1 MGARRCIL
9 ALESDKKN
17 IFDLQRAFV
26 SAGIQDRLIVVRHR
40 EEALCYLK
48 GTGVYGD
55 RKLYPLPRMMLV
67 DITAENSAGLQILQF
82 ISQSAEL
89 KNILIVAT
97 GCAIPPDMEQL
108 AFDLGAAAV
117 FEKPLHLD
125 ELARVIRDLEFLPR
139 SRGDTDFFSL

>member
-17 IFDLQRAFV
+17 IFELQRAFV

-48 GTGVYGD
+48 GVGVYGD
-55 RKLYPLPRMMLV
+55 RKLYPLPRLMLV
-67 DITAENSAGLQILQF
+67 DITAENSAGMEILRF
-82 ISQSAEL
+82 ASQSADL
-89 KNILIVAT
+89 KSILIVAT
-97 GCAIPPDMEQL
+97 GSGIPPDVEQL

-117 FEKPLHLD
+117 FEKPRDLD

-139 SRGDTDFFSL
+139 ARGDTDFFSL